1 MKKLFLIIFSSF
13 LFMGCNNQKENYK
26 SDKGWTFEKISQ
38 EKNKKYNFDKVDN
51 NSKVTLN
58 KSKSD
63 VHEGCTA
70 ACCSGK

>member
-26 SDKGWTFEKISQ
+26 ADKSWSFEKISQ
-38 EKNKKYNFDKVDN
+38 EKNKKYNFDKVDDN
-51 NSKVTLN
+51 LKAILN

-70 ACCSGK
+70 PCCSEK